1 MKKKNYYAVLGVE
14 RRCTVEEIRKA
25 YRRLSLNVL
34 PDKN

>member
-1 MKKKNYYAVLGVE
+1 MKKKDYYAVLEVE

-25 YRRLSLNVL
+25 YRRLSLKVH